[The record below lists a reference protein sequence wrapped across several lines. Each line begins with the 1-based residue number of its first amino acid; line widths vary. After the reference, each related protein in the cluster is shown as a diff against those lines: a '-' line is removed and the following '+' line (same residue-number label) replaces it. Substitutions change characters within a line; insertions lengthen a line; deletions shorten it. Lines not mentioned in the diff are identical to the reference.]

1 MAVFVSLRDFVN
13 EMQVVSDSSRAYL
26 NKVTGELITI
36 TDDDELLA
44 ETDEKDE
51 LIEWQNE
58 DTQKI

>member
-13 EMQVVSDSSRAYL
+13 EMQIVFDSSRAYL
-26 NKVTGELITI
+26 KKVTGELITI